1 MDALGETKPNF
12 PIKRCYSSRPRDV
25 KLTPQQIEDDIEMV
39 RGILNF
45 LYFKNKYNRITR
57 ISKT

>member
-39 RGILNF
+39 RGIFNF
-45 LYFKNKYNRITR
+45 HLTIIELPEYPKPEED
-57 ISKT
+57 